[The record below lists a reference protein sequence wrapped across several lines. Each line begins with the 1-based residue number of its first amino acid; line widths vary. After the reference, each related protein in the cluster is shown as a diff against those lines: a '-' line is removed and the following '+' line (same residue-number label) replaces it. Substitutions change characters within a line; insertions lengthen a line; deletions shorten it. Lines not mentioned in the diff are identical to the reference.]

1 MEDGEAVVLK
11 CAFVSMSATAEVD
24 PDVRVTGTRDQCCM
38 EGTRMLT
45 EHKRRELRKGKND

>member
-11 CAFVSMSATAEVD
+11 CAFISMSATAEVD

-38 EGTRMLT
+38 EGARIVLIA
-45 EHKRRELRKGKND
+45 LYIG